1 MLQTLVV
8 NVLALIVTLG
18 ILVTIHEFGHF
29 WVARKC
35 GVKVLRFSIGFG
47 KAVKTW
53 VGKDGTEYVI
63 APIPL
68 GGYVKML
75 GQDDSNAQA
84 GSQVSEDEKHLAF
97 NYKPL
102 WQRFAIVAAGPIA
115 NFLLAI
121 FVFWVINVA
130 YGTRG
135 ISPVISHVEPDSPA
149 WTAGLRQGDEITAVD
164 GKSVSLWQQVNLELL
179 DRLGETGNLMIT
191 AIPAEVRQ
199 DALQDSPAPATTD
212 NLPTETYAVAIRNWM
227 GNTTE
232 PNPLGSLGIVQ
243 YEIPPVID
251 TIVPGGRAEAAGL
264 QTGDTVVSANGA
276 EVRSWSHWV
285 GMIQQSPE
293 LPLDVVVQRE
303 SELVALEIVPQAT
316 EAADGTQMG
325 RIGAGVQIYDLY
337 NSLPAERRREVS
349 FNPLSAIGPA
359 MVETWDKSVFVL
371 DSIKKMVVG
380 LISVKNIN
388 GPITIAQVAG
398 ETASYGLE
406 VYLGFLAILSI
417 SLGVLNLLPIPILD
431 GGHLLYYIIEAIIRR
446 PVPERVQAMGLQ
458 LGLLIVGSIMVLALY
473 NDVSR
478 LM

>member
-75 GQDDSNAQA
+75 GQDDTNAEA
-84 GSQVSEDEKHLAF
+84 GSQVSEDEKHMAF

-149 WTAGLRQGDEITAVD
+149 WEAGLREGDEITAVD
-164 GKSVSLWQQVNLELL
+164 GKPVSLWQQVNLKLL
-179 DRLGETGNLMIT
+179 DRLGESGNLMIT
-191 AIPAEVRQ
+191 AIPAQSRQ
-199 DALQDSPAPATTD
+199 GAVSATD
-212 NLPTETYAVAIRNWM
+212 NQSTEAFAVAIQNWM

-251 TIVPGGRAEAAGL
+251 TIVPGGRAEAGGL
-264 QTGDTVVSANGA
+264 QSGDTVVSANGTDI
-276 EVRSWSHWV
+276 RSWSHWV
-285 GMIQQSPE
+285 SMIQQSPE

-371 DSIKKMVVG
+371 DSIKKMVIG

-417 SLGVLNLLPIPILD
+417 SLGVLNLLPIPVLD

>member
-75 GQDDSNAQA
+75 GQDDTNAEA
-84 GSQVSEDEKHLAF
+84 GSQVSEDEKHMAF

-149 WTAGLRQGDEITAVD
+149 WEAGLREGDEITAVD
-164 GKSVSLWQQVNLELL
+164 GKPVSLWQQVNLKLL
-179 DRLGETGNLMIT
+179 DRLGESGNLMIT
-191 AIPAEVRQ
+191 AIPAQSRQ
-199 DALQDSPAPATTD
+199 GAVSATD
-212 NLPTETYAVAIRNWM
+212 NQSTETFAVAIQNWM

-251 TIVPGGRAEAAGL
+251 TIVPGGRAEAGGL
-264 QTGDTVVSANGA
+264 QSGDTVVSANGTDI
-276 EVRSWSHWV
+276 RSWSHWV
-285 GMIQQSPE
+285 SMIQQSPE

-316 EAADGTQMG
+316 EAADATQMG

-371 DSIKKMVVG
+371 DSIKKMVIG

-417 SLGVLNLLPIPILD
+417 SLGVLNLLPIPVLD

>member
-75 GQDDSNAQA
+75 GQDDTNAEA
-84 GSQVSEDEKHLAF
+84 GSQVAEHEKHMAF

-135 ISPVISHVEPDSPA
+135 ISPVVSYVEPDSPA
-149 WTAGLRQGDEITAVD
+149 WEAGLRDGDEITAVD
-164 GKSVSLWQQVNLELL
+164 GKPVTLWQQVNLELL
-179 DRLGETGNLMIT
+179 DRLGETGNLVFT
-191 AIPAEVRQ
+191 AIPA
-199 DALQDSPAPATTD
+199 DARIEGSDVPVESQ
-212 NLPTETYAVAIRNWM
+212 PTETFVVPIKSWM

-251 TIVPGGRAEAAGL
+251 TIVPGGAAEAAGL
-264 QTGDTVVSANGA
+264 QTGDRVVSANGTD
-276 EVRSWSHWV
+276 VRSWSQWV
-285 GMIQQSPE
+285 SMIQQSPE

-337 NSLPAERRREVS
+337 ASLPPERRREVS

-417 SLGVLNLLPIPILD
+417 SLGVLNLLPIPVLD
-431 GGHLLYYIIEAIIRR
+431 GGHLLYYTIEAIIRR